1 MNKQDIKLIFEH
13 KFLIPKTSQVEWLKN
28 FLRKET
34 LKKLWIKTFS
44 LDKQYANILKS
55 QYRSGCNVRVLI
67 DNTKNKYAI
76 NTPYQKL
83 LNDTREQPSSFSKTW
98 FPLKTGSLH
107 NKYVIFRNKEQREG
121 KKYLQEGIISGSFNL
136 MKSSEFKTNDFII
149 YYIEYAE
156 GNYSLT
162 LPHLFELQNEALLQQ
177 NLRKSVFDFSKDWVN
192 EDFICPICDSTD
204 ISEAFYCHT
213 MTFKEGGL
221 HLLSDAADYKACE
234 DCPKWCSN
242 GDAPDIILFQLDNNS
257 VPECVYGC
265 SECGAIFTESGGLIG
280 ENLVVFFS
288 TVRENKGKKMIL
300 KPRKLSNLTI

>member
-28 FLRKET
+28 FLRKIT

-55 QYRSGCNVRVLI
+55 QYRRGCNVRVLI
-67 DNTKNKYAI
+67 DNTKNKYAS

-83 LNDTREQPSSFSKTW
+83 LNVTREQPSSFSKTW

-156 GNYSLT
+156 GNSSLT

-213 MTFKEGGL
+213 MTFKEGGF
-221 HLLSDAADYKACE
+221 HLLSDAADYEACE

-257 VPECVYGC
+257 IPECVYGC

-288 TVRENKGKKMIL
+288 IVREKKGKKMII
-300 KPRKLSNLTI
+300 KPSNLSNLTI